1 MAEERTD
8 AWAEQTQKALE
19 EKYSA
24 EAGKPVKVHKFKFFA
39 AKDDIAW
46 LFVKEPDR
54 FAKMQVMDLSVQ
66 SLTQAGNLLIQT
78 CAVQEGHSDP
88 RFFDENQENDKL
100 WLGAIMKA
108 SELVQFALADVKK
121 K

>member
-1 MAEERTD
+1 MEKTN
-8 AWAEQTQKALE
+8 AWAEETQKALE
-19 EKYSA
+19 EKFSA
-24 EAGKPVKVHKFKFFA
+24 EAGKPVKVHKFKFFGTS
-39 AKDDIAW
+39 KEDVAW

-54 FAKMQVMDLSVQ
+54 FTKMQVMDLSVQ

-78 CAVQEGHSDP
+78 CGVQEGFSDP

-108 SELVQFALADVKK
+108 SELVQFAIAEVKK